1 MCALYLFL
9 GEISL
14 LTLALISGD
23 AHNRRFI
30 SSVAVRLLTGIEINS
45 FESIRAALRVLHV
58 ERGVP
63 HVVIS
68 SIPMNNRLAGELAQL
83 PALTYQPIPGVIGGA
98 DGGESLLSVTGGED
112 LLCITSSATSSRGSS
127 KEAVSEVG
135 LAVVPRI
142 PGYFSGVGDL
152 FSALVLAHFHPPA
165 NSDAELLASNYA
177 SSSVGSGDSTYDDDS
192 GEEAAAAVGKDIVDA
207 TTGTGRHAT
216 VPSVPPTPPTSAEA
230 LRVAVRAALATTEAL
245 LEATNAHCKTLPE
258 EECPATDDEKDG
270 VDPERRVRRMR
281 ARELRIVQGL
291 DVIRCPPDNVGL
303 VTRWDGFWN

>member
-1 MCALYLFL
+1 M
-9 GEISL
+9 IS
-14 LTLALISGD
+14 I
-23 AHNRRFI
+23 
-30 SSVAVRLLTGIEINS
+30 AVRLLTGIEINS

-58 ERGVP
+58 DRGVP

-68 SIPMNNRLAGELAQL
+68 SIPMNSRLAGELAQL
-83 PALTYQPIPGVIGGA
+83 PTLAYHCVPGVSGGA
-98 DGGESLLSVTGGED
+98 DGGESLQSVTGGED
-112 LLCITSSATSSRGSS
+112 LLCITSSATSSRGS

-192 GEEAAAAVGKDIVDA
+192 GEEAVGKDINA
-207 TTGTGRHAT
+207 TGTGRHAT
-216 VPSVPPTPPTSAEA
+216 VPQPPTSAEA

-245 LEATNAHCKTLPE
+245 LEATNAHCKALPE

-291 DVIRCPPDNVGL
+291 DVIRCPPDNVGI
-303 VTRWDGFWN
+303 VTRWDGFWFEK